1 MGHIAIKF
9 DSDSIEDTA
18 STADSL
24 KEEFEML
31 ESRLLG
37 RADDLSGSYDSAAEQ
52 FTEVIGWNIHFRSE
66 EEHQA
71 WVDASTNI
79 RFLIGVCSKWAVE
92 LRRFYRVKSEIDSEW
107 MEEKG
112 AKESSLPGE
121 YQYVDASTPSRNIL
135 DWDTFDARKRY
146 DELMD
151 VRDDLQERSDR
162 NMENH
167 EDEVEEIAAMFS
179 EGPTEANVN
188 ALIEGGHATWG
199 FANIDP
205 ETYLEQDHDLTPE
218 NAGEVAQELGEY
230 WSGNKP
236 VDARYHELMLFMGML
251 STHAMYAQGG
261 NTEMDED
268 EMEFLDSF
276 YEALEEEHEDGVLGY
291 RDTLD
296 DEHLDEDD
304 RADALGIMG
313 DGLLILSD
321 ERLGGSYDS
330 LPASVR
336 SAAEGS
342 DLTTVTSDHDLGSAQ
357 RDWLPKAEALESLFN
372 HSNKR
377 LEGGAELSTTLMHT
391 VSQEISRFT
400 LPGFSTEDGALDGLL
415 STATRNEDANYA
427 ILTGEYPD
435 DLVSQLDETP
445 GLPWTEETKDAVRS
459 NIIENIY
466 THDWP
471 DDGNAARGLTEWIE
485 DDAWSDSEDKREMA
499 AEAMIGLMET
509 ITTQEMHEAL
519 SATGNSVELD
529 DGTKL
534 NNASFGAVNPGI
546 ADGFAHLFELYIDS
560 FASEEGIDKGQ
571 VDFGWNGNPTWND
584 DQREFE
590 SAPADRLIFL
600 EYIMGDEDAA
610 VRAHTASSAYAA
622 TQLEIHIDEGT
633 LEGGATRGSIA
644 QFMVDSSLNNEL
656 INRGLGEEEHDAA
669 QKNIA
674 EKVSGVGSNA
684 LGLAPGIGSPLSQAS
699 DIVSSEL
706 INSAFQ
712 DQQSLSPHVSSHTP
726 ETLIEYHTSLRVLE
740 EILENNDGEL
750 PEIEEG
756 SDPKDILQSAG
767 VLTGTN
773 SSGYGIS
780 SSPTASSDAPSSSQ
794 VMSAIELYLK
804 SDDAEGFPG
813 TNVHSSEFSND
824 FYDTFNQTYRD
835 LGSHL
840 RYGEGDIE
848 NLYNR
853 IEAS

>member
-1 MGHIAIKF
+1 
-9 DSDSIEDTA
+9 
-18 STADSL
+18 
-24 KEEFEML
+24 
-31 ESRLLG
+31 
-37 RADDLSGSYDSAAEQ
+37 
-52 FTEVIGWNIHFRSE
+52 
-66 EEHQA
+66 
-71 WVDASTNI
+71 
-79 RFLIGVCSKWAVE
+79 
-92 LRRFYRVKSEIDSEW
+92 

-151 VRDDLQERSDR
+151 IRDDLQERSDR

-188 ALIEGGHATWG
+188 ALIEDGHATWG

-218 NAGEVAQELGEY
+218 NADEVAQELGEY

-236 VDARYHELMLFMGML
+236 IDARYHELMLFMGML

-261 NTEMDED
+261 NTEMDQD

-321 ERLGGSYDS
+321 ERLGGGYDS

-357 RDWLPKAEALESLFN
+357 RDWLPKAEALESMFN

-377 LEGGAELSTTLMHT
+377 LEGGAELSTTLIHT
-391 VSQEISRFT
+391 VSGEISNFS
-400 LPGFSTEDGALDGLL
+400 LPGYNTEDGPLDGLL
-415 STATRNEDANYA
+415 NTATRNEDANYA

-435 DLVSQLDETP
+435 NLVDQLDETP

-485 DDAWSDSEDKREMA
+485 DDAWSDSEDKREIA

-519 SATGNSVELD
+519 SATGNSVELE
-529 DGTKL
+529 DGTEL
-534 NNASFGAVNPGI
+534 HNASFGATNPGI

-560 FASEEGIDKGQ
+560 FSSEVGIGEEG
-571 VDFGWNGNPTWND
+571 VDLDWQGTPSWND
-584 DQREFE
+584 EERAF
-590 SAPADRLIFL
+590 SMGPAERLIFM
-600 EYIMGDEDAA
+600 EYVMGDEDAA
-610 VRAHTASSAYAA
+610 VRAHTAAEAYSA
-622 TQLEIHIDEGT
+622 TQMELYIGDGDYSRAT
-633 LEGGATRGSIA
+633 QGGIA
-644 QFMVDSSLNNEL
+644 QYMVDGALNNEVL
-656 INRGLGEEEHDAA
+656 NRESNEADFASEK
-669 QKNIA
+669 QKIA
-674 EKVSGVGSNA
+674 ERVAGVGSGA
-684 LGLAPGIGSPLSQAS
+684 LGLTPGIGFPLSQAS
-699 DIVSSEL
+699 DFVSSEL
-706 INSAFQ
+706 IETAFQ
-712 DQQSLSPHVSSHTP
+712 DNQRMTSHLDGETP
-726 ETLIEYHTSLRVLE
+726 DLLIEYRTSMRTLE
-740 EILENNDGEL
+740 EITNLSDGEL
-750 PEIEEG
+750 PTPQDDVVVDGNTPQEILEE
-756 SDPKDILQSAG
+756 AG
-767 VLTGTN
+767 IITGNET
-773 SSGYGIS
+773 SGYQVSQPGNGRPEDGPSPSQVRMVLNEMLKADDGSSLPRS
-780 SSPTASSDAPSSSQ
+780 SSTSSAEEFSGDYTGSFNSHYNH
-794 VMSAIELYLK
+794 IEDLTSYN
-804 SDDAEGFPG
+804 DAE
-813 TNVHSSEFSND
+813 
-824 FYDTFNQTYRD
+824 D
-835 LGSHL
+835 LES
-840 RYGEGDIE
+840 
-848 NLYNR
+848 LYHR
-853 IEAS
+853 E